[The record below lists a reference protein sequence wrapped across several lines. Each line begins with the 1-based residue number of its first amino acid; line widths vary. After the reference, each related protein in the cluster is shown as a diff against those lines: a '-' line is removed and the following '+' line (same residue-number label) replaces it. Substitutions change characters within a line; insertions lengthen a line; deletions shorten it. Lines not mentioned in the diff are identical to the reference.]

1 MVIWRRLSQL
11 ISDTPPQHLELNEDF
26 LQGSDNEGDND
37 GDKEKA
43 SGLESGSELDFD
55 SGNEDGDIEKQ
66 SKAIDEA
73 RESAGFV
80 SKIRKPSLRDDFVAT
95 LDTSIVCEKG
105 VSVYRDIA
113 AKGFEGDLFIG
124 TSLVNMFCKMGRLDN
139 ARKVFDKMPNK
150 DTASWNVMIS
160 GLLQSLHPSEAV
172 EMFWKM
178 NENVLDLR
186 SNKVSALLVEEAN
199 RTYDS
204 EIFERNCSDAP
215 TQISRM
221 LALEYWSN
229 RSYLG
234 LEYYEGTISIKIMLV
249 GIHMGQIESVMKMAD
264 EECKA
269 RELKQKF
276 EGKTVLLGIDDMDI
290 FKGINLKILVMEQ
303 MLKQHPK
310 WQGRAVLV
318 QIVNPTRAV
327 RDGMNLMPYEYTVCR
342 QGSVELDKALGVEND
357 EAKKSVIIVSEFIGC
372 PPSLSCAIRV
382 NLWNI
387 CL

>member
-1 MVIWRRLSQL
+1 MVILRSSLKL
-11 ISDTPPQHLELNEDF
+11 LMK
-26 LQGSDNEGDND
+26 QGRVL
-37 GDKEKA
+37 A
-43 SGLESGSELDFD
+43 SSPNQFHSPK
-55 SGNEDGDIEKQ
+55 S
-66 SKAIDEA
+66 
-73 RESAGFV
+73 
-80 SKIRKPSLRDDFVAT
+80 
-95 LDTSIVCEKG
+95 G
-105 VSVYRDIA
+105 VSVYRYIA

-124 TSLVNMFCKMGRLDN
+124 TSLVNMFCKMGRLDT

-186 SNKVSALLVEEAN
+186 SNKVSALLVEEEN
-199 RTYDS
+199 R
-204 EIFERNCSDAP
+204 I
-215 TQISRM
+215 RM
-221 LALEYWSN
+221 LGLEYRSK

-264 EECKA
+264 EEC
-269 RELKQKF
+269 
-276 EGKTVLLGIDDMDI
+276 
-290 FKGINLKILVMEQ
+290 INLKILVMEQ

-318 QIVNPTRAV
+318 QIVNPTSGKGIHVEEVLAEIQESYTRINRVFSRPGYEPIVFIDRAV
-327 RDGMNLMPYEYTVCR
+327 PITEKVAYHSLVKCVIVTALRDEMNLMPYEYTVSR

-372 PPSLSCAIRV
+372 PPLLSCAIRV